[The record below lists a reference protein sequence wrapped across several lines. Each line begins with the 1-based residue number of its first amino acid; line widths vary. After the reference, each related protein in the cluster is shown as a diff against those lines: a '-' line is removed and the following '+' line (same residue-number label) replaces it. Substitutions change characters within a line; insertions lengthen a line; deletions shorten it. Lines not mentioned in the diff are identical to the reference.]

1 MLVKIGNEYLE
12 YIIISANCVQITD
25 TKKIIIPI
33 LKLNGGVCSIKDI
46 STCQAA
52 MLQPKKQ

>member
-25 TKKIIIPI
+25 TKKIIRPI
-33 LKLNGGVCSIKDI
+33 LDNNIIIGLDFIRGKFIFKF
-46 STCQAA
+46 
-52 MLQPKKQ
+52 